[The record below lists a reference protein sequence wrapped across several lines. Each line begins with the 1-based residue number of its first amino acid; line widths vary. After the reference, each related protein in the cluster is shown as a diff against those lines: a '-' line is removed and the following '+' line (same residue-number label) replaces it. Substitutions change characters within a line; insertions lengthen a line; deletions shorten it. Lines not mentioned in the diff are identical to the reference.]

1 MSQTSSVTTSAAI
14 LGAVLARLRKEKNMT
29 QEELGKTVG
38 VGATTWSRIEQGTS
52 QLSTEQLR
60 AAAKTLGVSA
70 TFVMRMAEEVEEE
83 LKTKGILVCD
93 VPPKVWIG
101 AGLDW
106 TSDAWRP
113 YLDRIAAIG
122 KVASPILIPLAGA
135 ALGGLIAKYWPDKSS
150 ENGDDT
156 KGQ

>member
-1 MSQTSSVTTSAAI
+1 
-14 LGAVLARLRKEKNMT
+14 MT